1 MSAYNA
7 APDWWTRPGMQGALV
22 SAEMPVDFTVPP
34 VSDAVV
40 WGYLSDIGLADA
52 LQDVLGKLDER
63 ERLTACEQ
71 AGKIRDLALAVLL
84 SPDRPVAYLEAR
96 AQLALDGRAATLP
109 GEYGSEAIGSCR

>member
-1 MSAYNA
+1 M
-7 APDWWTRPGMQGALV
+7 

-40 WGYLSDIGLADA
+40 WGYLSDIGVADA
-52 LQDVLGKLDER
+52 LQDLLGKLDER
-63 ERLTACEQ
+63 ERLTACEE

-109 GEYGSEAIGSCR
+109 GEYGSEAIGSLSVILAIALATHRRLVTVQ